1 MVTATGLGSGLD
13 INALVTGIVDAER
26 VPLMERL
33 DSRKSDVNGLVTG
46 FDSLSGNLSSIRD
59 AITNLVDSNKLNAT
73 ATESTQSSVVSATAS
88 ATAQTGTYEVNVSQ
102 LAETQSLISGN
113 FTATSDIVGSGTLA
127 IAIGTPTYNSS
138 PNDGTYASFT
148 QTSTVNV
155 TIPADATL
163 AGVRDAINSSSAGV
177 NASILFDGSNY
188 RLMLSGNSTG
198 AAQAIAITVSG
209 DSAGSDTDASGLSQ
223 LAFDT
228 TTANLTQVREAKNA
242 ALTINGVSLTSTSNT
257 VTNVVDGLSLT
268 LQGTTSSSATVSIAH
283 DSASV
288 IDAINSFVTAY
299 NTHNGSQKSLT
310 KYDVTTGAAGVLQG
324 DAMTRTILTQLR
336 NMITTEIVGLT
347 GSIANLTDLGITV
360 QSDGSLKV
368 DEATLETAV
377 TTNFASVEKFFL
389 GETVSGVVVTGFGT
403 QLDALL
409 DGFLDPDGLITEKLT
424 SLDSKLEEIEAD
436 RTLYTRRMEALEE
449 RYYRQFNAMDTLL
462 GQLTTTGE
470 MLKNQLDA
478 LPGYQNLRQSGNR

>member
-33 DSRKSDVNGLVTG
+33 DSRKSDVDGLVTG
-46 FDSLSGNLSSIRD
+46 FDSLSGSLSSIRD
-59 AITNLVDSNKLNAT
+59 AIANLVDSNKLNAT

-113 FTATSDIVGSGTLA
+113 FTATSDVVGSGTLA

-155 TIPADATL
+155 TIPANATL

-223 LAFDT
+223 LAFDAN
-228 TTANLTQVREAKNA
+228 TANLTQVREAKNA

-283 DSASV
+283 DSAAV
-288 IDAINSFVTAY
+288 IDSINSFVTAY

-336 NMITTEIVGLT
+336 NMITTEIAGLT

-424 SLDSKLEEIEAD
+424 SLDSKLEDIEAD

>member
-33 DSRKSDVNGLVTG
+33 DSRKSDVDGLVTG
-46 FDSLSGNLSSIRD
+46 FDSLTGTLSSIRD
-59 AITNLVDSNKLNAT
+59 AIANLVDSNKLNAT
-73 ATESTQSSVVSATAS
+73 TAESTQSSVVSATAS

-113 FTATSDIVGSGTLA
+113 FTATSDVVGSGTLA

-155 TIPADATL
+155 NIPTNATL
-163 AGVRDAINSSSAGV
+163 ADVRDAINSSSASV

-188 RLMLSGNSTG
+188 RLMLNSKSTG
-198 AAQAIAITVSG
+198 AAQGIALTVSG
-209 DSAGSDTDASGLSQ
+209 DSAGSDTDTSGLSQ

-228 TTANLTQVREAKNA
+228 ATTNLTQVREPKNA
-242 ALTINGVSLTSTSNT
+242 SLTINGVSLTSTSNT

-268 LQGTTSSSATVSIAH
+268 LHGTSSSSATVAIAH
-283 DSASV
+283 DSAAV
-288 IDAINSFVTAY
+288 IDSINAFVTAY

-310 KYDVTTGAAGVLQG
+310 KYDVTTGDVGVLQG

-336 NMITTEIVGLT
+336 SMITTEITGLT
-347 GSIANLTDLGITV
+347 GTVSKLTDLGITV

-389 GETVSGVVVTGFGT
+389 GETVSGVAITGFGT

-409 DGFLDPDGLITEKLT
+409 DGFLDPDGSITEKLT
-424 SLDSKLEEIEAD
+424 SLGSKLEDIEAD